1 MRPEKLSFCGINSF
15 SKPAE
20 IDFSAL
26 LSGGIFGIFGDT
38 GSGKTT
44 ILDSMIFALYGRAD
58 RAKSGGTDII
68 NYNCDKANVSFEF
81 SLEKDGARRYY
92 RAEREIRRKNAA
104 QKLALYEKEE
114 AGWRCVSE
122 GVRNTN
128 ERIQELVGL
137 SFEDFK
143 KCIAL
148 PQGEFAQFVKAERG
162 ERLRLI
168 ARLFDLE
175 VYGDKLNAVV
185 RRRQDETKS
194 ALDRKEG
201 ELSGYAAYTAEELT
215 EMREERAGLSERLQK
230 AEEEYLRSRAAF
242 EKLKGDYT
250 KGKKLAEHRTA
261 QRALERRADE
271 IEKKRADLALLPAA
285 EKIAGLLSERRA
297 AEKEL
302 RQCTQR
308 KEKLQEMKS
317 RAAAALSAAEER
329 LRGSDL
335 DGALLGL
342 RARRES
348 LKVLRADIDELGAL
362 AKARSRAAADYK
374 RAQAE
379 KADAEREIA
388 SLQSSL
394 ASFAERIRGSA
405 AGTDLSAF
413 LRENL
418 DSALLESEY
427 ADSERYFSQTLQAL
441 RGGYPH
447 EGELYRDAE
456 RALEERLL
464 HYTHLRASQK
474 QGDAAQLLRAFERAQ
489 AEGKALS
496 EQKHAAEL
504 RLAQRQGELR
514 EAEQRLS
521 LSLQQGQEARAKAD
535 AIAEK
540 LRQATGGPAEGGFD
554 KLDAELARQEEEL
567 LRQKMEAE
575 EKRASAERELHA
587 AELETTRAEER
598 EENLQKA
605 VQKGEEQIA
614 KLLAETSFPDAAAAE
629 SLYMRRDKA
638 ALQAEIEAYDRECAA
653 VAAAIAALTA
663 EGEISPVGEEEFAA
677 ASARFEAQGRQR
689 EELGRQAAVAASRIG
704 QYEAALQQ
712 KKALEA
718 EHDTLQQRYAVL
730 EKLRGLLYGN
740 KFMEFVAGEYLAEI
754 ADAASDTLLKLTGG
768 RYFVR
773 YEQGFF
779 VGDNFNAGQQRS
791 VNTLS
796 GGETFLVSLSLAL
809 ALSAAIY
816 AKSLRP
822 IEFFFLDEG
831 FGTLDEKLIDTVMDS
846 LEKLKNRHFSIGLI
860 SHVEELKHRI
870 GHKIVVNAA
879 PEGGSSSINICC

>member
-15 SKPAE
+15 SRPAE

-81 SLEKDGARRYY
+81 SLEKDGVRRYY

-185 RRRQDETKS
+185 RRRQDEAKS

-250 KGKKLAEHRTA
+250 KSKKLAEHRAA

-271 IEKKRADLALLPAA
+271 TEKKRADLALLP
-285 EKIAGLLSERRA
+285 A

-317 RAAAALSAAEER
+317 RAAASLSAAEER

-388 SLQSSL
+388 SLQSGL
-394 ASFAERIRGSA
+394 ASLSERIRGSA

-427 ADSERYFSQTLQAL
+427 ADAEQYFTKTLQAL

-456 RALEERLL
+456 QALEERLL

-489 AEGKALS
+489 AEEKALS

-567 LRQKMEAE
+567 LRQKKDAE

-605 VQKGEEQIA
+605 VRKVEEQIA

-629 SLYMRRDKA
+629 SLYIRCDKA

-663 EGEISPVGEEEFAA
+663 EGEIAPVGEEEFAA